1 MPRPKGSPNK
11 ITSIIK
17 DKLADILSEAIDSL
31 DIKEMNKAERLKLI
45 QIGIQYVIPR
55 LKQIEEIN
63 DEMPTNFQIEI
74 IDRLGKYKDR
84 DLDKAITGQD
94 SLTTK
99 GLITQ
104 LNIPIN
110 KVMNKDNKKTPN
122 ASASTK
128 IIDAPNQ
135 PN

>member
-17 DKLADILSEAIDSL
+17 DKLADILSEAIDSI

-55 LKQIEEIN
+55 LKQVEEIT

-84 DLDKAITGQD
+84 DLDKAITG
-94 SLTTK
+94 
-99 GLITQ
+99 
-104 LNIPIN
+104 
-110 KVMNKDNKKTPN
+110 
-122 ASASTK
+122 
-128 IIDAPNQ
+128 
-135 PN
+135 

>member
-11 ITSIIK
+11 LTSIIK
-17 DKLADILSEAIDSL
+17 DRLADILSEAIDSI

-55 LKQIEEIN
+55 LKQVEEVT

-84 DLDKAITGQD
+84 DLDKAITG
-94 SLTTK
+94 
-99 GLITQ
+99 
-104 LNIPIN
+104 
-110 KVMNKDNKKTPN
+110 
-122 ASASTK
+122 
-128 IIDAPNQ
+128 
-135 PN
+135 